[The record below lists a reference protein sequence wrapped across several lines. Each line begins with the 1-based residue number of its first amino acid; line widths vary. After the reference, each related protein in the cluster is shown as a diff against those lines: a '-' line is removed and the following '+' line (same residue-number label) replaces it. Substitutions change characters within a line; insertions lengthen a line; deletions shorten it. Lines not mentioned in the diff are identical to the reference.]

1 MEDFLTAFCPKL
13 PEFGLNSPKLGR
25 NGGQT
30 SAYIPKMGACRKS
43 GRNTNPIPGSN
54 PQLSGRLGH
63 HADPPPLESPNGP
76 PWGPRSPNHVSTN
89 PEGLPIHPSLS
100 PRPCGHRVR
109 QGRGTDEAVRTK
121 QNLSLEGDLRQKV
134 ARLQP
139 PDMVGCF
146 LTPFQAAIQPL
157 PLRSTNRGRTPWAK
171 QGSLPP
177 SAMVG

>member
-63 HADPPPLESPNGP
+63 HADPPPWSPQTDHPGVPGP
-76 PWGPRSPNHVSTN
+76 PTTLAPTLKGFPYIPPCLPAHVGIGSDKAGGQTRQFAPSRTFLWRVTFVKRLPGCN
-89 PEGLPIHPSLS
+89 P
-100 PRPCGHRVR
+100 
-109 QGRGTDEAVRTK
+109 
-121 QNLSLEGDLRQKV
+121 
-134 ARLQP
+134 
-139 PDMVGCF
+139 
-146 LTPFQAAIQPL
+146 LT
-157 PLRSTNRGRTPWAK
+157 
-171 QGSLPP
+171 
-177 SAMVG
+177 